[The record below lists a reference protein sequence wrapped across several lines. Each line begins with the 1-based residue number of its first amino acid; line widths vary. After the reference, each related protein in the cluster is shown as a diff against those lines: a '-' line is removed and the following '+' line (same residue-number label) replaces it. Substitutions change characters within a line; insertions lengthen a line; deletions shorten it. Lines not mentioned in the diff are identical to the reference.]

1 MQRFEWSQ
9 LPDLYS
15 SRSLKIYHTWSLRRA
30 GAEKELLIMGRR
42 MIRFSAAEQ
51 SLLDELKAYQKE
63 GCGIYLNGR
72 ASYPNE
78 VVNACFREEG
88 GYMRDLVG
96 DENAVIRRID
106 FIRIRNSK

>member
-1 MQRFEWSQ
+1 
-9 LPDLYS
+9 
-15 SRSLKIYHTWSLRRA
+15 
-30 GAEKELLIMGRR
+30 MGRR

-72 ASYPNE
+72 ASYPHE
-78 VVNACFREEG
+78 IVTACFREEG

-96 DENAVIRRID
+96 DEHAVIRRID

>member
-96 DENAVIRRID
+96 DENAVIHGSRLR
-106 FIRIRNSK
+106 